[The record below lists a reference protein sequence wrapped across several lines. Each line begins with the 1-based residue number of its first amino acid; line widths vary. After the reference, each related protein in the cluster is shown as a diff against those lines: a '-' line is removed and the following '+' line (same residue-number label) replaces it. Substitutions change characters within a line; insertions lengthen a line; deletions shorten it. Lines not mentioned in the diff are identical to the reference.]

1 MYQLVHEKREELE
14 YCWGEF
20 FQHEYGY
27 LRPEV
32 LKAFDAYLN
41 CGVLE
46 HGAARVYCDNCK
58 HTLLVAFSCKKR
70 GVCPSCGAK
79 RAVKF
84 AEHLYHEVLADSE
97 QRHIVLRV

>member
-58 HTLLVAFSCKKR
+58 HTLLVAFSCKKSVFASR
-70 GVCPSCGAK
+70 LRRDSVCAITK
-79 RAVKF
+79 
-84 AEHLYHEVLADSE
+84 
-97 QRHIVLRV
+97 I